1 MTKNSFDLG
10 SNEVFNDN
18 IRWLLYSGIRI
29 KNGPRKGAVYGWKNL
44 NPPSYPF
51 IYTEIT
57 GYALT
62 SLTYIYSELSQPEA
76 LHAAKDSANWLIQNL
91 NNSASQ
97 SSLLLPAGII
107 EADKFDQKG
116 DLSKQIYAFDNGMV
130 IIGLLSVYKITKDRN
145 LLTAAENMAKS
156 LIRRFFDGSKL
167 VAVLDNLFNPITSNN
182 FGSIGIKW
190 STVSGAYHSKLSLC
204 LLESSRLTNNDSYTK
219 VSDSICRFALKFQ
232 KDDGRFIT
240 NPDQENITYI
250 HPHLY
255 ACEGLIYGGT
265 SQYNERYLSAG
276 IKGVIWAMKQIDPST
291 CGLPRSTAEKSIEQ
305 SDCMAQLLRLLILCR
320 SQIQGF
326 VKNSY
331 GFIDN
336 LINRLQLRLLD
347 FYIAEGADRGGIR
360 YHLSLDTACSWC
372 TMFTMQALRLWIN
385 RKEFEKENKWI
396 DYYV

>member
-1 MTKNSFDLG
+1 L
-10 SNEVFNDN
+10 
-18 IRWLLYSGIRI
+18 SG
-29 KNGPRKGAVYGWKNL
+29 
-44 NPPSYPF
+44 
-51 IYTEIT
+51 
-57 GYALT
+57 
-62 SLTYIYSELSQPEA
+62 
-76 LHAAKDSANWLIQNL
+76 
-91 NNSASQ
+91 
-97 SSLLLPAGII
+97 
-107 EADKFDQKG
+107 
-116 DLSKQIYAFDNGMV
+116 
-130 IIGLLSVYKITKDRN
+130 
-145 LLTAAENMAKS
+145 
-156 LIRRFFDGSKL
+156 
-167 VAVLDNLFNPITSNN
+167 
-182 FGSIGIKW
+182 
-190 STVSGAYHSKLSLC
+190 
-204 LLESSRLTNNDSYTK
+204 LTNDDTYAK

-265 SQYNERYLSAG
+265 RQYNERYLSAG

-291 CGLPRSTAEKSIEQ
+291 GGLPRSTAEKSIEQ

-320 SQIQGF
+320 SQIQRF

-372 TMFTMQALRLWIN
+372 TMFTMQALRLWIK